1 MKQGLSNY
9 EIEPFEPLMVR
20 EGEGGGSNPGGDPN
34 PADKPGG
41 DPGGDGSRKTALG
54 GGDAP
59 KGDGGAPESYE
70 AFNLPEG
77 VKLEGA
83 DLETFTGFA
92 KELNLSQEQ
101 AQKLLDRELA
111 LRQDIETRVN
121 AEADAAIKGW
131 LEAARADKEF
141 GGEKFDENV
150 AVARKALETFGTPAL
165 KAMLDSSGLGNHPEA
180 IRFMYRVGKAISED
194 KLVLGDRRQEA
205 KRFYTASDHNV

>member
-1 MKQGLSNY
+1 MKQGLSDY
-9 EIEPFEPLMVR
+9 EIEPFEPLVVR
-20 EGEGGGSNPGGDPN
+20 EGDGGGQGDQGDQGGQGDGGQGGD
-34 PADKPGG
+34 
-41 DPGGDGSRKTALG
+41 SKTVLG

-59 KGDGGAPESYE
+59 KDAGGAPESYE
-70 AFNLPEG
+70 PFNLPEG
-77 VKLEGA
+77 VKLESE
-83 DLETFTGFA
+83 DLEAFTGFA

-101 AQKLLDRELA
+101 AQKLLERDLA
-111 LRQDIETRVN
+111 VRKSIEERVN

-131 LEAARADKEF
+131 LEAARADKEY
-141 GGEKFDENV
+141 GGERFDANI
-150 AVARKALETFGTPAL
+150 AVARKALEAFGTPEL

>member
-1 MKQGLSNY
+1 MKQGLSDY

-20 EGEGGGSNPGGDPN
+20 EGDGGDQGGQGGQG
-34 PADKPGG
+34 DGGQGG
-41 DPGGDGSRKTALG
+41 DSKTVLG

-59 KGDGGAPESYE
+59 KDAGGPPEKYE
-70 AFNLPEG
+70 LQVPEN
-77 VKLEGA
+77 VKFEG
-83 DLETFTGFA
+83 EEREQFESFA
-92 KELNLSQEQ
+92 KDLGLSQEQ
-101 AQKLLDRELA
+101 AQKLFERDLA
-111 LRQDIETRVN
+111 VRKSIEERVN

-131 LEAARADKEF
+131 LEAARADKEY
-141 GGEKFDENV
+141 GGERFDANI
-150 AVARKALETFGTPAL
+150 AVARKALEAFGTPEL

>member
-1 MKQGLSNY
+1 MKQGLSDY
-9 EIEPFEPLMVR
+9 EIEPFEPLVVR
-20 EGEGGGSNPGGDPN
+20 EGDAGGQGDQGGQGGQGDQGDGGQGGD
-34 PADKPGG
+34 
-41 DPGGDGSRKTALG
+41 SKTVLG

-59 KGDGGAPESYE
+59 KDAGGAPESYE
-70 AFNLPEG
+70 PFNLPEG
-77 VKLEGA
+77 VKLEGE
-83 DLETFTGFA
+83 DLEAFTGFA

-101 AQKLLDRELA
+101 AQKLLERDLA
-111 LRQDIETRVN
+111 VRKSIEERVN

-131 LEAARADKEF
+131 LEAARADKEY
-141 GGEKFDENV
+141 GGERFDANI
-150 AVARKALETFGTPAL
+150 AVARKALEAFGTPEL